1 MLEYYCMGPEL
12 KTILLSMTPI
22 NELRGTI
29 PLAIGLWHLSP
40 LKAVFLACMG
50 NMIPV
55 FFLLW
60 FWKNLAG
67 FLMEKSTLIDKIFNW
82 SFKRTRRRFY
92 KKHSLY
98 GNLALIL
105 FVAIPLP
112 LTGAWTGT
120 IASFIFGM
128 PYWKSL
134 GLIFIGVILAGILIT
149 LGTMG
154 IISII

>member
-1 MLEYYCMGPEL
+1 
-12 KTILLSMTPI
+12 MTPI

-29 PLAIGLWHLSP
+29 PLAIGLWHLDP
-40 LKAVFLACMG
+40 LKTFFLACLG
-50 NMIPV
+50 NIIPV

-67 FLMEKSTLIDKIFNW
+67 LLMKKSRLINKLFTWLFEK
-82 SFKRTRRRFY
+82 TRRRFY

-98 GNLALIL
+98 GDLALFL

-112 LTGAWTGT
+112 FTGAWTGT
-120 IASFIFGM
+120 VASFIFGM
-128 PYWKSL
+128 SYGKGL
-134 GLIFIGVILAGILIT
+134 GLISMGVIFAGILVL

-154 IISII
+154 VISIF

>member
-1 MLEYYCMGPEL
+1 MGPEL
-12 KTILLSMTPI
+12 KTILLAMTPI

-40 LKAVFLACMG
+40 LEAIFLAWVG

-55 FFLLW
+55 FFLVW
-60 FWKNLAG
+60 FWKNLAA
-67 FLMEKSTLIDKIFNW
+67 FLMKKNKFINQVFTRLFE
-82 SFKRTRRRFY
+82 RTRQRFY

-98 GNLALIL
+98 GDLALVF

-112 LTGAWTGT
+112 FTGAWTGT
-120 IASFIFGM
+120 VASFIFGIS
-128 PYWKSL
+128 YWRSL
-134 GLIFIGVILAGILIT
+134 GLIFCGVIISSLIVTLAT
-149 LGTMG
+149 VG